1 METTARAGMLVKHPI
16 YGKGTIVKVDTTFYT
31 IHFPNR
37 GNMDISKRT
46 EDLELFE
53 PVVETQSEEEEFSMS
68 QMERTLRRLLNEYS
82 DIQHTAPLAE
92 KWQGGTLIFQP
103 ADSNLKPKEVP
114 IETFFHKIV
123 MVRDRLRVME
133 QQINANTKLSDADK
147 VDLQQ
152 YITRIYGS
160 MTTFNVLFKDSNHH
174 FVGEKKNNE
183 KD

>member
-53 PVVETQSEEEEFSMS
+53 PVVETHSEEEEFSMS

-82 DIQHTAPLAE
+82 DIQHTAPLAD

-103 ADSNLKPKEVP
+103 ADTNLKPKEVP

-123 MVRDRLRVME
+123 MVRDRLRVMG
-133 QQINANTKLSDADK
+133 QQINANSKLSDADK

-160 MTTFNVLFKDSNHH
+160 MTTFNVLFKDSNHY

-183 KD
+183 

>member
-1 METTARAGMLVKHPI
+1 METTARAGMIIKHPL

-46 EDLELFE
+46 EDLELLE
-53 PVVETQSEEEEFSMS
+53 PEEEKQEGAEEITMS
-68 QMERTLRRLLNEYS
+68 QVEKTLRRLLTEYS
-82 DIQHTAPLAE
+82 DIQHIAPLAE

-103 ADSNLKPKEVP
+103 ADTSLKPKEVP

-133 QQINANTKLSDADK
+133 QQINSNTKLSDADK
-147 VDLQQ
+147 VDMQQ

-160 MTTFNVLFKDSNHH
+160 LTTFNVLFKESTHY

>member
-1 METTARAGMLVKHPI
+1 METAARPGMLIKHPT
-16 YGKGTIVKVDTTFYT
+16 YGKGTIVRVENTFYT

-46 EDLELFE
+46 EDLELLE
-53 PVVETQSEEEEFSMS
+53 PEAITINSDEEFSMT
-68 QMERTLRRLLNEYS
+68 QMEKTLRMLLNEFS

-92 KWQGGTLIFQP
+92 KWQGGTLVFQP
-103 ADSNLKPKEVP
+103 ADKSLKPKEVP

-133 QQINANTKLSDADK
+133 QQINANIKLSDADK

-160 MTTFNVLFKDSNHH
+160 MTTFNVLFKDTSHY
-174 FVGEKKNNE
+174 FVGEKKSGE
-183 KD
+183 

>member
-53 PVVETQSEEEEFSMS
+53 PVVETHSEEEEFSMS

-82 DIQHTAPLAE
+82 DIQHTAPLAD
-92 KWQGGTLIFQP
+92 KWQGGTLVFQP
-103 ADSNLKPKEVP
+103 ADTNLKPKEVP

-133 QQINANTKLSDADK
+133 QQINANSKLSDADK

-160 MTTFNVLFKDSNHH
+160 MTTFNVLFKDSNHY

-183 KD
+183 

>member
-53 PVVETQSEEEEFSMS
+53 PAVETQSEEEEFSMT
-68 QMERTLRRLLNEYS
+68 QMERTLRRLLNEFS

-133 QQINANTKLSDADK
+133 QQINANAKLSDADK

-160 MTTFNVLFKDSNHH
+160 MTTFNVLFKDSNHY